1 MSNQL
6 APPRDSIS
14 RDTLVGTGPPL
25 ALAALDTNSDGRADM
40 LFVGYDRNRD
50 GVPDALQGQGGTVEA
65 SPMGYARVSSSSPVE
80 LLSNQLFSQPSGSQS
95 HVTPNLGVT
104 QGTIAPI
111 RALSPPRRGPSRNGN
126 RRIHST
132 PRSGFSGFTSNADL
146 TIAIPTS
153 PSDSLDLSERYSESL
168 ARRIHDVAERWR
180 SRFEETRHHLDTVEL
195 TENKRSWQD
204 KMHIFELEEEV
215 RVLRARAKVAS
226 LEQSIDAG
234 KVRGY
239 GNTATE
245 LIARSGTQG
254 NEQAMFLEGRVA
266 DAAYLGQIAAPHTD
280 IATRRASLSS
290 RQSPQ
295 AMDAE
300 HFELI
305 EALQSEVRS
314 LRATQ
319 QQLMELQARDHSQN
333 EQIAALQAQV
343 VPSLSSSSKAQAESE
358 RLRAVK
364 ENMDAQVKASLTQG
378 PEALTIKE
386 RRSLAMNP
394 DQRQQEVL
402 MRALELK
409 TDLSE
414 EGEDC
419 TKDEQ
424 ILALMM
430 RVAALEQELVEESA
444 KGKQASATL
453 CSQITY
459 LQAEVAQARTL
470 QEQSPRRS
478 SVLEASIPNAR
489 QSIILQDSV
498 LGRRSSILQESRPS
512 AARRFSQSPAVV
524 AATMEGITSEER
536 QTLDIT
542 EGDRNQEILSRVANI
557 NEDLGE
563 QRKIMHSNAAQQCQ
577 FLVVR
582 VAELEQ
588 ELKEEKAKSKQANV
602 EAAIEI
608 NELAR
613 EVEVAAATGRMSLID
628 LQNAQIVS
636 QQLSSS
642 SPALA
647 TSNADAVRK
656 SIAGLQISQVSH
668 LESQLADAHSTSEK
682 QNLMIADY
690 RRRIAEVEQANK
702 DAVESEVDLTK
713 LISELRRRIAEL
725 ERELADAHVAEASQ
739 VQKQNALNVRIVV
752 LEQELSGTKALEDKQ
767 METNSCLRRRV
778 EELEQELADLNT
790 KGDRRIRL
798 VADQSARIAELER
811 QLASGDER
819 VAGFE
824 SKLAVAHS
832 RDME

>member
-6 APPRDSIS
+6 APPRDSVS

-50 GVPDALQGQGGTVEA
+50 GIPDALQGQGGTVEA
-65 SPMGYARVSSSSPVE
+65 SPMGYARVQGEARTAVSSSSPVE

-104 QGTIAPI
+104 QGTIAPT
-111 RALSPPRRGPSRNGN
+111 RAFSPPRRGPSRNGN

-168 ARRIHDVAERWR
+168 ARRIHNVAERWR

-254 NEQAMFLEGRVA
+254 NEQDMFLEGRVA
-266 DAAYLGQIAAPHTD
+266 DAAYLEHIAAPHTD
-280 IATRRASLSS
+280 IATRRALLSS

-295 AMDAE
+295 TMDAE

-333 EQIAALQAQV
+333 EQIAALQA
-343 VPSLSSSSKAQAESE
+343 ESE

-364 ENMDAQVKASLTQG
+364 ENMDAQVNASLTQG

-386 RRSLAMNP
+386 RRSLALNP

-470 QEQSPRRS
+470 QEQSARRS
-478 SVLEASIPNAR
+478 SVLQASIPNAR
-489 QSIILQDSV
+489 QSIVLQDSV
-498 LGRRSSILQESRPS
+498 LGQRSSILQESRPS

-542 EGDRNQEILSRVANI
+542 EGDRNQAILSRVANI

-563 QRKIMHSNAAQQCQ
+563 QRKTMHSNAAQQCQ

-636 QQLSSS
+636 QQLSGSN
-642 SPALA
+642 PALA
-647 TSNADAVRK
+647 TNNADAVRK
-656 SIAGLQISQVSH
+656 SIVGLQMSQVSH

-778 EELEQELADLNT
+778 EELEQELSDLNT